1 MDYSIYTL
9 LILSIFILYLI
20 SSSSF
25 KNGMPTCNNFVI
37 NTYLY
42 LAFSICFLGLSV
54 HYIHKWLFGATTDY
68 MKLSKSLMKYF
79 FLLFLLSIGLIIY
92 IASSPTFDTT
102 NRVFINHFLW
112 LLFILIFGVILIPRV
127 KSNQVGKFVDEAVY
141 LTAMIFIV
149 MSSLVYAFP
158 VFFSKTFNF
167 MYISLLISLIVV
179 IILELLNFFI
189 VSEKMEFI
197 ANRRIISY
205 IVIIIFSMYV
215 SYDTQK
221 VLQLSKICKNY
232 PNYPKTSVSFFLDV
246 INLFSRILFLSSN
259 K

>member
-1 MDYSIYTL
+1 
-9 LILSIFILYLI
+9 
-20 SSSSF
+20 
-25 KNGMPTCNNFVI
+25 
-37 NTYLY
+37 
-42 LAFSICFLGLSV
+42 
-54 HYIHKWLFGATTDY
+54 
-68 MKLSKSLMKYF
+68 
-79 FLLFLLSIGLIIY
+79 
-92 IASSPTFDTT
+92 
-102 NRVFINHFLW
+102 
-112 LLFILIFGVILIPRV
+112 
-127 KSNQVGKFVDEAVY
+127 
-141 LTAMIFIV
+141 
-149 MSSLVYAFP
+149 
-158 VFFSKTFNF
+158 